1 MKEHGI
7 LSGDAFYHLVLQL
20 AQYETFN
27 KTKNTYIAV
36 DMCKKFKGRTECIRP
51 ASTYTQKIIE
61 EIIINKNTNPQKLKP
76 LFRDAFNEHFKRLK
90 DCQRG
95 HGVNRHLFGL
105 HMSFLENKEK
115 LKLSDHNFF
124 ESLAYKK
131 ISNNRLSTTSIAYP
145 FIPIGMFKPVEENGV
160 GVFYV
165 INNKK
170 LWFSLM
176 SFKKDRKTAEKL
188 LNNFDKYLNL
198 LIEIVKGQ

>member
-1 MKEHGI
+1 
-7 LSGDAFYHLVLQL
+7 
-20 AQYETFN
+20 
-27 KTKNTYIAV
+27 
-36 DMCKKFKGRTECIRP
+36 
-51 ASTYTQKIIE
+51 
-61 EIIINKNTNPQKLKP
+61 
-76 LFRDAFNEHFKRLK
+76 
-90 DCQRG
+90 
-95 HGVNRHLFGL
+95 
-105 HMSFLENKEK
+105 MSFLENKEK